1 MKRSLIIQTAALLI
15 IFAAAAAG
23 GESPRWYSF
32 NEGMDRAKKLKKPI
46 LIDFYADWCHW
57 CKVMDRKTFSHQAVS
72 AYLNNNFIAVRIH
85 TDKPNQTI
93 SYRSRNYSPREF
105 LSFLGGRGLPAL
117 VFMTK
122 EGELITRIPGFVEK
136 EVFFPLLTY
145 IKKECYR
152 KTVPFDKKYISNQG
166 LCR

>member
-1 MKRSLIIQTAALLI
+1 MLLTT
-15 IFAAAAAG
+15 AAAG

-32 NEGMDRAKKLKKPI
+32 NEGSALAKKLKKPL

-57 CKVMDRKTFSHQAVS
+57 CKVMDRKTFSHQAVG
-72 AYLNNNFIAVRIH
+72 AYLNENFIPVRIH
-85 TDKPNQTI
+85 TDRPNQTI
-93 SYRSRNYSPREF
+93 SYRNRNYSPRQF
-105 LSFLGGRGLPAL
+105 LSFLGGQGLPTL

-136 EVFFPLLTY
+136 EVFLPLLTY

-152 KTVPFDKKYISNQG
+152 KMIPFDKKYISNQK